1 MKNAKFITGFSIFGF
16 LLSIISSFGSH
27 RSFGAKIFLAVV
39 FAVIFALCAFFI
51 SFLYTN
57 FLEGESNSG
66 FGESSGAV
74 QSGVSTA
81 STHAVDIT
89 VQDEELPSEENEN
102 QFFVGSKHQML
113 NEGDMV
119 SISEN
124 ENKTDAVDKIKMEN
138 QNSSAQ
144 PVNTPAANISD
155 ADTVSQNNSVSNNA
169 GFVPVS
175 LTENADNFS
184 SIESKSADE
193 VKHEEK
199 IASMNSMPVME
210 SADKNTGELDV
221 LPDLEDISGIKASSG
236 HSNESGMAE
245 GSDFSEEKNI
255 SGGSGASA
263 EEVTQGKDAELMAK
277 AISTLLAK
285 E

>member
-27 RSFGAKIFLAVV
+27 RSFGAKVLLAVV

-66 FGESSGAV
+66 FGESSGTV

-144 PVNTPAANISD
+144 PVNIPESNTPEVSL
-155 ADTVSQNNSVSNNA
+155 VSQNNSVSNNA
-169 GFVPVS
+169 GFGKSKKLEIEKTDP
-175 LTENADNFS
+175 LYNPGPGQYAPKRNGHGPTWRIGQNA
-184 SIESKSADE
+184 
-193 VKHEEK
+193 
-199 IASMNSMPVME
+199 
-210 SADKNTGELDV
+210 G
-221 LPDLEDISGIKASSG
+221 
-236 HSNESGMAE
+236 
-245 GSDFSEEKNI
+245 
-255 SGGSGASA
+255 
-263 EEVTQGKDAELMAK
+263 
-277 AISTLLAK
+277 
-285 E
+285 

>member
-66 FGESSGAV
+66 FGEPSGAV
-74 QSGVSTA
+74 QSGASTA
-81 STHAVDIT
+81 SAHAVDIT

-124 ENKTDAVDKIKMEN
+124 ENKTAAVDKIKMEN

-221 LPDLEDISGIKASSG
+221 LPDLEDISGIKASG

>member
-39 FAVIFALCAFFI
+39 FAAIFALCAFFI
-51 SFLYTN
+51 LFLYTN

-66 FGESSGAV
+66 FGEPSGAV
-74 QSGVSTA
+74 QSGASTA

-113 NEGDMV
+113 NEGDIV

-184 SIESKSADE
+184 SIESKSSDE
-193 VKHEEK
+193 VKREEK
-199 IASMNSMPVME
+199 LASMNSMPVME

-221 LPDLEDISGIKASSG
+221 LPDLEDISGIKASG

-245 GSDFSEEKNI
+245 GTDFSEENKI